1 MEGVLKLNSVTI
13 YLYSLLLAISFL
25 WGSFVAYKK
34 AIESHFEE
42 VRILDTVVLSG
53 FWSFVFGRVMYVL
66 LNPGTFWGNWPRVFF
81 LRNYPGLSHWG
92 LLLGIFLAVWLA
104 TRKQKGQV
112 FDLLDLAGL
121 GLTGGMVIYFAGLVF
136 SGSVFAVGAAVASL
150 VVFSL
155 LWKGEQEYRT
165 YEWYKNKKTQARSG
179 FITGVALSYYGL
191 AHFAWQMASPDRKLV
206 GIMADLLLF
215 AGGWV
220 IVYSRSGRSLSD
232 DLKLIKRHGRKK
244 E

>member
-1 MEGVLKLNSVTI
+1 
-13 YLYSLLLAISFL
+13 
-25 WGSFVAYKK
+25 
-34 AIESHFEE
+34 
-42 VRILDTVVLSG
+42 
-53 FWSFVFGRVMYVL
+53 
-66 LNPGTFWGNWPRVFF
+66 
-81 LRNYPGLSHWG
+81 
-92 LLLGIFLAVWLA
+92 
-104 TRKQKGQV
+104 
-112 FDLLDLAGL
+112 
-121 GLTGGMVIYFAGLVF
+121 MVIYFAGLVF